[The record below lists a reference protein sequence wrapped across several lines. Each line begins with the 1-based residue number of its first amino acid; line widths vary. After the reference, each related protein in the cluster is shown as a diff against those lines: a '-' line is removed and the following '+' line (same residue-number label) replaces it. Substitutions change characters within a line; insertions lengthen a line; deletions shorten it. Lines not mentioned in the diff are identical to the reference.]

1 MSAYAALALHRTQR
15 DIENALLPNGK
26 VLIAGGFGSVVNGT
40 LQFLTST
47 QIYDPSQDA
56 FADGPSMSNGHW
68 VATAAP
74 TANGEVL
81 IIGGNGA
88 STNALNSVEVYDS
101 VTNSFTTGTA
111 MSVPRL
117 FPTATLLPNGRVLI
131 AGGWNGTTSIESTE
145 LYTP

>member
-1 MSAYAALALHRTQR
+1 LAKR
-15 DIENALLPNGK
+15 IERLLSNGK
-26 VLIAGGFGSVVNGT
+26 VLIDGGAGGLSGVLNT
-40 LQFLTST
+40 T

-56 FADGPSMSNGHW
+56 FANGPSMSNGHW
-68 VATAAP
+68 FAMAAP
-74 TANGEVL
+74 TANGELLV
-81 IIGGNGA
+81 IGGNDV

-117 FPTATLLPNGRVLI
+117 FPTATLLSNGRVLI
-131 AGGWNGTTSIESTE
+131 AGGWNGTNSLESTE

>member
-1 MSAYAALALHRTQR
+1 
-15 DIENALLPNGK
+15 
-26 VLIAGGFGSVVNGT
+26 
-40 LQFLTST
+40 
-47 QIYDPSQDA
+47 
-56 FADGPSMSNGHW
+56 
-68 VATAAP
+68 
-74 TANGEVL
+74 VL